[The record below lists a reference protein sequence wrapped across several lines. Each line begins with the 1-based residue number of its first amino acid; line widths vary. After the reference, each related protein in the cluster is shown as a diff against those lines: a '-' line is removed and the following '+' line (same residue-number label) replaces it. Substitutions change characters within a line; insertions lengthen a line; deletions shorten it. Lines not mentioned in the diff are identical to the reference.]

1 MNDSI
6 LARSHLEGLVHELNN
21 HLNLI
26 LGCAQRLSK
35 SHPELQ
41 ASCKIDNARIM
52 IYNLLKD
59 LACQCAGKAFEQDI
73 RLNHWCQFRKYGE
86 YKIGG

>member
-6 LARSHLEGLVHELNN
+6 LARSNLEGLGYKLNN

-26 LGCAQRLSK
+26 LGYAQRLSK
-35 SHPELQ
+35 SHLELQ
-41 ASCKIDNARIM
+41 ANCKIDNAGIK

-59 LACQCAGKAFEQDI
+59 LASHFAGKVFEQDI
-73 RLNHWCQFRKYGE
+73 RLNHWRQFRKYGE

>member
-6 LARSHLEGLVHELNN
+6 LARI
-21 HLNLI
+21 I
-26 LGCAQRLSK
+26 LGYAQRLSK
-35 SHPELQ
+35 SHPELK
-41 ASCKIDNARIM
+41 ARNKIDYAGIK

-59 LACQCAGKAFEQDI
+59 LACHFAGKAFEQDI
-73 RLNHWCQFRKYGE
+73 RLNHWRQFRKYDE